1 MPTLISSQLTRWRFP
16 FWEAAARR
24 LRAFGRARRGAVAI
38 EFAIIVPVLVALIL
52 GGVDMGRYALL
63 HQKAQRTAATVAD
76 LLAGTPPA
84 FLIDTEID
92 SMMASTTHVMQP
104 FVVGDN
110 VRVIASMMTLATDG
124 SGAYTTDGTTTIDW
138 QRCWVA
144 PGSTGLTA
152 SSDYGTSGNTPSPLP
167 PGFQALPA
175 DTTVT
180 VIVAEVVY
188 QHQFMFVDLIGDETP
203 VHVSAVYL
211 PRASVN
217 PADLSIT
224 DNC

>member
-1 MPTLISSQLTRWRFP
+1 MPTLISSQLARRRFP
-16 FWEAAARR
+16 AWEAAARS
-24 LRAFGRARRGAVAI
+24 LRAFASARRGAVAI

-76 LLAGTPPA
+76 LIAGDPILTDTT
-84 FLIDTEID
+84 IDG
-92 SMMASTTHVMQP
+92 MMASTSHVMQP

-110 VRVIASMMTLATDG
+110 ARVIASMMTLTTDG

-138 QRCWVA
+138 QRCWIA
-144 PGSTGLTA
+144 PGSTGLIA
-152 SSDYGTSGNTPSPLP
+152 SSDYGTSGTTPSPPP
-167 PGFQALPA
+167 PGFQVLPA

-203 VHVSAVYL
+203 IHVSAVYL
-211 PRASVN
+211 PRASVS